1 MSVSRTTSR
10 RAAEINRAKSRVD
23 SDGSK
28 EIFESGADR
37 EKEERKC
44 LAVSGSV
51 DGVREEIGRMAVLKN
66 EETDLVR

>member
-10 RAAEINRAKSRVD
+10 RAAEIKRAKSRVD

-28 EIFESGADR
+28 ESFESGADR